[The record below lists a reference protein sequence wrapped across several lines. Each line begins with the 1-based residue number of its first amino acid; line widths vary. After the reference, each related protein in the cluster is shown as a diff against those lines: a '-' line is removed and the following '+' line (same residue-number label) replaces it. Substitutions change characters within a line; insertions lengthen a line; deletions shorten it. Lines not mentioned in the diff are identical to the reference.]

1 LKNRLIFRFI
11 FILLLSLVTVTTV
24 VGQSKKQR
32 QLENQRKDI
41 LKEIQQI
48 NSLLS
53 NTKSEETSLLTKIED
68 VNLKIK
74 VRKNLIQITNQQANL
89 LTREIK
95 TNSEQ
100 IKALETDL
108 AARKK
113 DYATMVVK
121 SYKNK
126 ATQSKL
132 LFLLSSNDF
141 LQAYK
146 RYNYMKQ
153 YKRYQKNQADSI
165 VSKTEKLVSLNDI
178 LLLQKE
184 DKIRLITDNKKAQA
198 QLQLEKNKQQILIT
212 TLKKDES
219 KYRKEITNKQKESNR
234 IERKIEKL
242 IRDAIAAA
250 NKKTKKTGTS
260 KTLNLTP
267 EAKAL
272 AASFSANK
280 GKLPWPVI
288 TGRVIQKFGK
298 QRHAT
303 IPGIFTN
310 SSGVKILTSKN
321 SDVKAVFNGVISE
334 IQVIK
339 GANQSVYIQHG
350 NYFTVYSNLKQL
362 RVKKGDRVTTG
373 MPLGK
378 IATNN
383 EGKSVLRFF
392 IFDNSNKQN
401 PAHWIYKM

>member
-1 LKNRLIFRFI
+1 MAF
-11 FILLLSLVTVTTV
+11 
-24 VGQSKKQR
+24 GQSKKQR
-32 QLENQRKDI
+32 QLESQRKNL

-48 NSLLS
+48 NSLLAE
-53 NTKSEETSLLTKIED
+53 TKSEETSLLTKIED
-68 VNLKIK
+68 VNLKIR

-95 TNSEQ
+95 SNGEAIAVLEADLS
-100 IKALETDL
+100 ALKKSY
-108 AARKK
+108 AA
-113 DYATMVVK
+113 MVVK

-165 VSKTEKLVSLNDI
+165 VSKTTKLLDLNEA

-184 DKIRLITDNKKAQA
+184 DKTRLIAANKKAQQ
-198 QLQLEKNKQQILIT
+198 QLLLEKNKQQSLIV

-219 KYRKEITNKQKESNR
+219 KYKKAIADKQKESNR

-250 NKKTKKTGTS
+250 NKKEKKKSSS
-260 KTLNLTP
+260 KTLSLTP
-267 EAKAL
+267 EAKVL
-272 AASFSANK
+272 AANFSANK
-280 GKLPWPVI
+280 GKLPWPVV
-288 TGRVIQKFGK
+288 TGRVTQKFGK
-298 QRHAT
+298 QPHPT
-303 IPGIFTN
+303 ISGIYTN

-321 SDVKAVFNGVISE
+321 SDVKSVFNGVVSE

-362 RVKKGDRVTTG
+362 RVKKGDRVSTG
-373 MPLGK
+373 TPIGK

-392 IFDNSNKQN
+392 IFNNSNKQN

>member
-1 LKNRLIFRFI
+1 MKNKGSIRFI
-11 FILLLSLVTVTTV
+11 IIFLLALVTVNTA

-32 QLENQRKDI
+32 QLENQRKTI

-48 NSLLS
+48 NSLLAE
-53 NTKSEETSLLTKIED
+53 TKSEETSLLTKIED
-68 VNLKIK
+68 VNLRIK
-74 VRKNLIQITNQQANL
+74 VRKNLIRITNQQANL

-95 TNSEQ
+95 TNSDQ
-100 IKALETDL
+100 IKALEADL
-108 AARKK
+108 AVRKK
-113 DYATMVVK
+113 DYAAMVVK

-165 VSKTEKLVSLNDI
+165 VSKTEKLVGLNEA

-184 DKIRLITDNKKAQA
+184 DKTRLIAENKKAQA
-198 QLQLEKNKQQILIT
+198 ELQAEKNKQQTLIT

-219 KYRKEITNKQKESNR
+219 KYKKAIANKQKESNR

-250 NKKTKKTGTS
+250 NRKKNKTSTS

-280 GKLPWPVI
+280 GKLPWPVS
-288 TGRVIQKFGK
+288 TGRVTQEFGK

-303 IPGIFTN
+303 IPGIYTN

-321 SDVKAVFNGVISE
+321 SDVKAVFNGVVSE
-334 IQVIK
+334 IQMIK

-350 NYFTVYSNLKQL
+350 NYFTVYSNLKNL
-362 RVKKGDRVTTG
+362 RIKKGDKVITG
-373 MPLGK
+373 MPIGK

-392 IFDNSNKQN
+392 IFNNSKKQN

>member
-1 LKNRLIFRFI
+1 MKNRSLRHLVLVI
-11 FILLLSLVTVTTV
+11 LLSLTAVTSV

-32 QLENQRKDI
+32 QLESQRKTI

-48 NSLLS
+48 NSLLAEA
-53 NTKSEETSLLTKIED
+53 KSEETSLLTKIED

-95 TNSEQ
+95 TNSEK
-100 IKALETDL
+100 IKALEHDL
-108 AARKK
+108 TARKK
-113 DYATMVVK
+113 DYAAMVVK

-165 VSKTEKLVSLNDI
+165 VSKTEKLIDLNDA

-184 DKIRLITDNKKAQA
+184 DKTRLIAENKKAQA
-198 QLQLEKNKQQILIT
+198 ELQAEKNKQQTLIA

-219 KYRKEITNKQKESNR
+219 KYKKAIADKQKESNR

-250 NKKTKKTGTS
+250 NKKAKKTSSS
-260 KTLNLTP
+260 KTLSLTP

-280 GKLPWPVI
+280 GKLPWPVS

-303 IPGIFTN
+303 IPGIYTN
-310 SSGVKILTSKN
+310 SSGVKVLTSKN
-321 SDVKAVFNGVISE
+321 SDVKSVFNGVVTD

-362 RVKKGDRVTTG
+362 RVKKGDKVLTG
-373 MPLGK
+373 MPIGK
-378 IATNN
+378 IASNN

-392 IFDNSNKQN
+392 IFNNSNKQN

>member
-1 LKNRLIFRFI
+1 MKNKLSFRFI
-11 FILLLSLVTVTTV
+11 IVFSLALLTVSTA

-32 QLENQRKDI
+32 QLEQQRKNI

-48 NSLLS
+48 NTLLADA
-53 NTKSEETSLLTKIED
+53 KSEETSLLTKIED

-95 TNSEQ
+95 TNGEQ

-108 AARKK
+108 KLRKK
-113 DYATMVVK
+113 DYAAMVVK

-132 LFLLSSNDF
+132 LFLLSSTDF

-165 VSKTEKLVSLNDI
+165 VSKTEKLVSLNDA
-178 LLLQKE
+178 LLVQKE
-184 DKIRLITDNKKAQA
+184 DKTRLITANKKAQA
-198 QLQLEKNKQQILIT
+198 ELQEEKNKQQSLIA

-219 KYRKEITNKQKESNR
+219 KYKKAIADRQKESNR
-234 IERKIEKL
+234 IERQIEKL

-250 NKKTKKTGTS
+250 NKKKNKSSSS
-260 KTLNLTP
+260 KTLSLTP

-272 AASFSANK
+272 AANFSANK
-280 GKLPWPVI
+280 GKLPWPVS

-303 IPGIFTN
+303 IPGIYTN
-310 SSGVKILTSKN
+310 SSGVKIVTSKN
-321 SDVKAVFNGVISE
+321 SDVKAVFNGVVSE

-339 GANQSVYIQHG
+339 GANQSIYVQHG
-350 NYFTVYSNLKQL
+350 NYFTVYSNLKRL
-362 RVKKGDRVTTG
+362 RVKKGDKVTTG
-373 MPLGK
+373 MPIGK

-392 IFDNSNKQN
+392 IFNNSNKQN

>member
-1 LKNRLIFRFI
+1 MKSKVLHKCIAVFTVLLIT
-11 FILLLSLVTVTTV
+11 LTSAVA
-24 VGQSKKQR
+24 QSKKQR
-32 QLENQRKDI
+32 QLEQQRKTI
-41 LKEIQQI
+41 LKEIQNI
-48 NSLLS
+48 NALLAE
-53 NTKSEETSLLTKIED
+53 TKSEETSLLTKIED

-74 VRKNLIQITNQQANL
+74 VRRNLIQITNQQANL

-95 TNSEQ
+95 SNTQQ
-100 IKALETDL
+100 IQALETDL
-108 AARKK
+108 EARKK
-113 DYATMVVK
+113 DYAAMVVK

-132 LFLLSSNDF
+132 LFLLSSTDF

-165 VSKTEKLVSLNDI
+165 VSKTEKLVSLNEA

-184 DKIRLITDNKKAQA
+184 DKTRLIKENKVAQA
-198 QLQLEKNKQQILIT
+198 ELLKEKQQQETLIA

-219 KYRKEITNKQKESNR
+219 KYKKTIAKKQKESAR
-234 IERKIEKL
+234 IERDIETL
-242 IRDAIAAA
+242 IRKAIAEA
-250 NKKTKKTGTS
+250 NRKKNKTSTS
-260 KTLNLTP
+260 KTLKLTP

-272 AASFSANK
+272 AANFSANK
-280 GKLPWPVI
+280 GKLPWPVS
-288 TGRVIQKFGK
+288 TGRVTQKFGK
-298 QRHAT
+298 QRHPS
-303 IPGIFTN
+303 IPGIYTN

-321 SDVKAVFNGVISE
+321 SAVKSVFNGVVSGV
-334 IQVIK
+334 QVIK

-362 RVKKGDRVTTG
+362 RVKKGDKVATG
-373 MPLGK
+373 MPIGT

-392 IFDNSNKQN
+392 IFNNSSKQN